1 MDHLDLA
8 PIRSVR
14 GTVKLP
20 GSKSISNRILLLA
33 ALARGETRI
42 HDLLQ
47 SDDTTRML
55 EALRALGIP
64 WQREG
69 ENRYS
74 VRGAAGA
81 PTVKSAQLFLGNAG
95 TAFRPLTAVLALA
108 GGHYTLSGVPRMHE
122 RPIGDLVDALKQLG
136 AHVRYSGRAGYPP
149 LELHPATLKPIAALH
164 VRGDVSS
171 QFVTA
176 LLIALPL
183 LQRHVRL
190 NVVGELTSKPYVE
203 ITLNTDR

>member
-108 GGHYTLSGVPRMHE
+108 GGHYT
-122 RPIGDLVDALKQLG
+122 
-136 AHVRYSGRAGYPP
+136 
-149 LELHPATLKPIAALH
+149 
-164 VRGDVSS
+164 
-171 QFVTA
+171 
-176 LLIALPL
+176 
-183 LQRHVRL
+183 
-190 NVVGELTSKPYVE
+190 
-203 ITLNTDR
+203 